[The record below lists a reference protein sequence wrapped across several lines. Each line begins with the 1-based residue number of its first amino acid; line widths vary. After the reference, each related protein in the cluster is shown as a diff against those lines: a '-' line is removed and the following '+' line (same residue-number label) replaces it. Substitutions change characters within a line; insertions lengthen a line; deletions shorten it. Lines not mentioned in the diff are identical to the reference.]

1 MKKKYFE
8 TKPGSLEAAV
18 LEASSLTPKQK
29 KLDLNKNGKIDGSDL
44 AKLRAKKEDMTG
56 DSVLPKSQQMT
67 KDPIDIKTKSIANI
81 LSVNNYTTGYI
92 GKWHLGS
99 IPRNRFIGRHERL
112 GFQEWKVCNCSHNYN
127 ESYYVITISEFRS

>member
-1 MKKKYFE
+1 MGKKYLE

-18 LEASSLTPKQK
+18 LESSSLSPKQK

-67 KDPIDIKTKSIANI
+67 KDPLDIKTKETPEKPKTEN
-81 LSVNNYTTGYI
+81 
-92 GKWHLGS
+92 GS
-99 IPRNRFIGRHERL
+99 KSNKIDVTPKIDY
-112 GFQEWKVCNCSHNYN
+112 QV
-127 ESYYVITISEFRS
+127 

>member
-18 LEASSLTPKQK
+18 LEASSLSPKQK

-56 DSVLPKSQQMT
+56 DSVLSSIIFCLTLALDCVMMRHNERK
-67 KDPIDIKTKSIANI
+67 KT
-81 LSVNNYTTGYI
+81 L
-92 GKWHLGS
+92 
-99 IPRNRFIGRHERL
+99 
-112 GFQEWKVCNCSHNYN
+112 
-127 ESYYVITISEFRS
+127 

>member
-8 TKPGSLEAAV
+8 TKPGSLEAAL

-56 DSVLPKSQQMT
+56 DTVLPKSQQMT
-67 KDPIDIKTKSIANI
+67 KDPLDIKTKAPEKPKTENGTKSN
-81 LSVNNYTTGYI
+81 
-92 GKWHLGS
+92 
-99 IPRNRFIGRHERL
+99 
-112 GFQEWKVCNCSHNYN
+112 KVDVTPKIDYQ
-127 ESYYVITISEFRS
+127 V